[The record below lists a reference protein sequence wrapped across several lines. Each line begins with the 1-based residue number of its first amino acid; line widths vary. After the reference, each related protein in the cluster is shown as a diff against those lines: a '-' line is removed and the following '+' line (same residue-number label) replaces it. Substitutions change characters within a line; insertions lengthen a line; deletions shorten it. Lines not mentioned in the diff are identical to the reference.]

1 MCTLRRRQLFPSNGR
16 PPYPSGRDIS
26 ASPGV
31 NERPP
36 NYSSENTKCLPSES
50 SYWRLAANLPLCRRG
65 KPRLR
70 KKADRRE
77 GCVENDRVVHK
88 GLGGVSGIENT
99 GRVIR
104 SPRKTAPLF
113 ERVKIAC
120 LVGRERRARV
130 VTKCRVGSGRPSR
143 SFTKDRTVKSRFQR
157 VTEVTAVSARYRC
170 PRRSGGWN
178 GGRALCP

>member
-1 MCTLRRRQLFPSNGR
+1 MPAFGILLLEVGSKPPSM
-16 PPYPSGRDIS
+16 S
-26 ASPGV
+26 
-31 NERPP
+31 ER
-36 NYSSENTKCLPSES
+36 EATTQ
-50 SYWRLAANLPLCRRG
+50 
-65 KPRLR
+65 

-157 VTEVTAVSARYRC
+157 VTGVTAVSARYRC
-170 PRRSGGWN
+170 PRRLGGWN

>member
-1 MCTLRRRQLFPSNGR
+1 MPAFGILLLEVGSKPPSM
-16 PPYPSGRDIS
+16 S
-26 ASPGV
+26 
-31 NERPP
+31 ER
-36 NYSSENTKCLPSES
+36 EATTQ
-50 SYWRLAANLPLCRRG
+50 
-65 KPRLR
+65 

-120 LVGRERRARV
+120 PVGQERRARV

-157 VTEVTAVSARYRC
+157 VTGVTAVCARYRC
-170 PRRSGGWN
+170 PRRLGGWN

>member
-1 MCTLRRRQLFPSNGR
+1 MEVGSKPPSM
-16 PPYPSGRDIS
+16 S
-26 ASPGV
+26 
-31 NERPP
+31 ER
-36 NYSSENTKCLPSES
+36 EATTQ
-50 SYWRLAANLPLCRRG
+50 
-65 KPRLR
+65 
-70 KKADRRE
+70 KKADRRDGRAE
-77 GCVENDRVVHK
+77 SDRVVHK

-120 LVGRERRARV
+120 PVGLERRARV
-130 VTKCRVGSGRPSR
+130 VLKFRVESDKPGR
-143 SFTKDRTVKSRFQR
+143 SFTENRTVKSRFQR
-157 VTEVTAVSARYRC
+157 VTEVTAVSARFRC